1 MVEEVGEGF
10 DEKERRLFRL
20 RTREG
25 LDASGHPEWGQ
36 ALAAFAE
43 EGLLRRRGDDVWTLT
58 PRGMEVCDSILA
70 ELA

>member
-1 MVEEVGEGF
+1 MVEEVDEAF

-25 LDASGHPEWGQ
+25 LDTSGHPEWRQ
-36 ALAAFAE
+36 VLSRLAD
-43 EGLLRRRGDDVWTLT
+43 EGLLSQNGDVYLLT
-58 PRGMEVCDSILA
+58 PRGTEVCDAILA